1 MPLRAEPTDRS
12 EMVSQ
17 VLFGETMKITEVKG
31 AWSKVVL
38 QNDLYEGWLDS
49 KQINGI
55 EQDHFVAIQNRNQLI
70 NGDLIEHLT
79 NDAHLLTTIPI
90 GAELTFLSVPEVNK
104 NNYIFEGNVIS
115 GKQPKENLI
124 NTAFMYLNAPYLWGG
139 KTPFGIDCSGFSQ
152 MVYKLNGYQ
161 IPRDAYQQ
169 AGLGENLSFIEES
182 EPGDLAFFDNDEGKI
197 IHVGIMMK
205 DNYIIHAHG
214 KVRIDRI
221 DHLGILNVDTGR
233 HTHKLRV
240 IKRIVE

>member
-1 MPLRAEPTDRS
+1 
-12 EMVSQ
+12 
-17 VLFGETMKITEVKG
+17 
-31 AWSKVVL
+31 
-38 QNDLYEGWLDS
+38 
-49 KQINGI
+49 QINGI
-55 EQDHFVAIQNRNQLI
+55 EKDPFVAIQNRNQLI

-90 GAELTFLSVPEVNK
+90 GAELTFLSVREVNK
-104 NNYIFEGNVIS
+104 DNYICEGNILS
-115 GKQPKENLI
+115 GKQPKDNLI
-124 NTAFMYLNAPYLWGG
+124 NTAFMYVNATYLWGG
-139 KTPFGIDCSGFSQ
+139 KTPFGIGCSGFSQ
-152 MVYKLNGYQ
+152 ILYKLNGYQ
-161 IPRDAYQQ
+161 IPRYAYQQ